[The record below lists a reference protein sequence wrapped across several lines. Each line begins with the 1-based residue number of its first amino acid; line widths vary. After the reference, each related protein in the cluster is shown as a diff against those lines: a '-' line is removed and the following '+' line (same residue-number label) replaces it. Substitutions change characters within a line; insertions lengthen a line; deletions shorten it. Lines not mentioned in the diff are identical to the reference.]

1 MELHSFSKGE
11 SSSLV
16 THQLN
21 EITFFYAS
29 IFMDEHELQI
39 HLGNTRLEKEIVSRI
54 GRNVLKRYSF
64 FRHKVGNDI
73 DRERKA
79 STKLPE

>member
-1 MELHSFSKGE
+1 
-11 SSSLV
+11 
-16 THQLN
+16 
-21 EITFFYAS
+21 
-29 IFMDEHELQI
+29 MDEHELQR
-39 HLGNTRLEKEIVSRI
+39 HLENTRFEKEIGSSI
-54 GRNVLKRYSF
+54 GRNVLKFYSF